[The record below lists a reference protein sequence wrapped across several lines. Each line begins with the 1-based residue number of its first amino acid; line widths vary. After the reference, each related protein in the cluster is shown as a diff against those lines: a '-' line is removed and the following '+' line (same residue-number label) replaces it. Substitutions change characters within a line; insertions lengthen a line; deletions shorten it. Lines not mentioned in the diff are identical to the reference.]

1 MTMTMTRKGFLGAAT
16 GGAILLLLQ
25 ACGGGGDDNNGG
37 TPSSG
42 TPSSGTPGGTPSGT
56 ALTQCGSSGA
66 DISGNHGHTLSI
78 PVADLDSA
86 VDKTYSI
93 AGSASHDHTVTFTP
107 DQLKQLKAGQTV
119 TVGSSTSFQ
128 HAHNV
133 TPSCS

>member
-25 ACGGGGDDNNGG
+25 ACGGGGDDDSSTPTGG
-37 TPSSG
+37 GATSG
-42 TPSSGTPGGTPSGT
+42 A

-66 DISGNHGHTLSI
+66 AISSNHGHTLSI

-107 DQLKQLKAGQTV
+107 EQLKQLKAGQTV

-133 TPSCS
+133 TPTCS

>member
-25 ACGGGGDDNNGG
+25 ACGGGGDD
-37 TPSSG
+37 
-42 TPSSGTPGGTPSGT
+42 GGTPSGT
-56 ALTQCGSSGA
+56 PSGAALTQCGSSGA
-66 DISGNHGHTLSI
+66 AISGNHGHTLSI

-93 AGSASHDHTVTFTP
+93 VGSANHDHTVTFTP
-107 DQLKQLKAGQTV
+107 DQLKQLKAGQSV
-119 TVGSSTSFQ
+119 TVGSSTTSQ

>member
-25 ACGGGGDDNNGG
+25 ACGGGGDDDSS

-42 TPSSGTPGGTPSGT
+42 G
-56 ALTQCGSSGA
+56 TQCGSSGA
-66 DISGNHGHTLSI
+66 AISSNHGHTLSI

-107 DQLKQLKAGQTV
+107 DQLKQLKAGQSITV
-119 TVGSSTSFQ
+119 TSSTVSQ

-133 TPSCS
+133 TPSCT

>member
-1 MTMTMTRKGFLGAAT
+1 MTKTMTRKGFLGAAT

-25 ACGGGGDDNNGG
+25 ACGGGGDDNNG
-37 TPSSG
+37 TPV
-42 TPSSGTPGGTPSGT
+42 SGTPGGNPPTTPPGT
-56 ALTQCGSSGA
+56 APTECSSSGA

-78 PVADLDSA
+78 PLADLDSTA
-86 VDKTYSI
+86 DKTYSI
-93 AGSASHDHTVTFTP
+93 AGSSSHNHTVTFTP

>member
-25 ACGGGGDDNNGG
+25 ACGGGGGDDD
-37 TPSSG
+37 SS
-42 TPSSGTPGGTPSGT
+42 SAAPGGTTPGA

-66 DISGNHGHTLSI
+66 AISGNHGHTLSI

-93 AGSASHDHTVTFTP
+93 VGSASHDHTVTFTP
-107 DQLKQLKAGQTV
+107 DQLKQLKAGQSV
-119 TVGSSTSFQ
+119 TVASSTSSQ